1 MSSNEDDRGPDAA
14 PLRTVRCPACG
25 GPSVYGP
32 SNPYRPFCRDRC
44 KHLDLG
50 AWASER
56 FAMPQESPE
65 DLPLMGSPD
74 GQRLAD

>member
-1 MSSNEDDRGPDAA
+1 MSSKVDDHGQDAA
-14 PLRTVRCPACG
+14 HVRTVRCPACG

-50 AWASER
+50 AWALR
-56 FAMPQESPE
+56 GLQCPRNRRRIC
-65 DLPLMGSPD
+65 L
-74 GQRLAD
+74 

>member
-1 MSSNEDDRGPDAA
+1 MSGPCQDGITG
-14 PLRTVRCPACG
+14 RI
-25 GPSVYGP
+25 
-32 SNPYRPFCRDRC
+32 PFCRDRC